1 MVGKRRKKPDLPT
14 GLPCELSGAL
24 RGLRRA
30 RRHPIL
36 QAKNRSSGGDLGG
49 PGGPWVAAGLI
60 AGMPVDMAI
69 CHPWLRLDPSKPVR
83 HARNAALTV
92 FADMLLADPAHG
104 DLSTCA
110 IGQGQA
116 EDTFGLEQALSV
128 VAHGSVREEREMLFR
143 GVNYLDTCDFTSK
156 AEVFTFFRGPIMQV
170 TRTPEGTVPRYFVRD
185 DAGNSVEPIH
195 DFLRYLDARGSSP
208 NTIRSYAYDLRRV
221 WEFFEAR
228 GLEWQGFNI
237 SNAVDLIAYL
247 HDRIDMRPGR
257 GATSAGPDRLSPATV
272 NRALAAMSSFCDWA
286 IIAGT
291 LTPPNPMRVSKSIN
305 KPAVTDRHRPFFEG
319 ISRRSA
325 SVRVIRVRSVHRLP
339 RPLSDDQIERLL
351 AELTNLRDRA
361 LVLLMLHGGLRPG
374 EALSLHLEDIAY
386 GRRRV
391 TVRCRADHPKGAR
404 GKSRVER
411 VVDLH
416 DGQALDTISAYVM
429 RDRPRETETPFIFL
443 VGGNGTRRSEPLS
456 YAALAK
462 AFARAAERAGVK
474 SPGVTPHAMRHTHA
488 TRMWEAGMRELT
500 LQRRLGHASPEST
513 RIYTRVSDA
522 TVLAEY
528 SRAMGL
534 KP

>member
-1 MVGKRRKKPDLPT
+1 MRIDLCLDPFGPT
-14 GLPCELSGAL
+14 HPRLGPIGL
-24 RGLRRA
+24 
-30 RRHPIL
+30 HPI
-36 QAKNRSSGGDLGG
+36 GE
-49 PGGPWVAAGLI
+49 
-60 AGMPVDMAI
+60 
-69 CHPWLRLDPSKPVR
+69 
-83 HARNAALTV
+83 ARDEAEVLLN
-92 FADMLLADPAHG
+92 MLLAVPASRDDAPGRQHEG
-104 DLSTCA
+104 RAENRLGHEDALRMVAQRSVPKVGCDL
-110 IGQGQA
+110 
-116 EDTFGLEQALSV
+116 LAL
-128 VAHGSVREEREMLFR
+128 
-143 GVNYLDTCDFTSK
+143 VNYLDTCDFTSK

-170 TRTPEGTVPRYFVRD
+170 TRTPGGTDPRYFVRD

-257 GATSAGPDRLSPATV
+257 SATAAGPDRLSPATV

-351 AELTNLRDRA
+351 AELTSLRDRA

-404 GKSRVER
+404 GKSRIER

-462 AFARAAERAGVK
+462 AFARAAERAGIK
-474 SPGVTPHAMRHTHA
+474 SPGVTPHALRHTHA

-500 LQRRLGHASPEST
+500 LQRRLGHVSPEST

>member
-1 MVGKRRKKPDLPT
+1 MSADLDHGRGEMWIDERLDPLGPAHPGLGADRFHPIRKAGDEAEVLLHMLLANPT
-14 GLPCELSGAL
+14 GRDDAPCRE
-24 RGLRRA
+24 RERR
-30 RRHPIL
+30 
-36 QAKNRSSGGDLGG
+36 AKNRLGHEYALG
-49 PGGPWVAAGLI
+49 MVAQR
-60 AGMPVDMAI
+60 PVPKVGRD
-69 CHPWLRLDPSKPVR
+69 
-83 HARNAALTV
+83 
-92 FADMLLADPAHG
+92 LLALVD
-104 DLSTCA
+104 
-110 IGQGQA
+110 
-116 EDTFGLEQALSV
+116 
-128 VAHGSVREEREMLFR
+128 
-143 GVNYLDTCDFTSK
+143 YLDTCDFTSK

-170 TRTPEGTVPRYFVRD
+170 TRTPEGTVPRYFVCD

-228 GLEWQGFNI
+228 GLKWQGFNI

-247 HDRIDMRPGR
+247 HDRIDVRPSR
-257 GATSAGPDRLSPATV
+257 SATAAGPDRLSPATV

-339 RPLSDDQIERLL
+339 RPLSDDQIKRLL
-351 AELTNLRDRA
+351 AELTSLRDRA

-443 VGGNGTRRSEPLS
+443 VGGNGTRRSEPFS

-462 AFARAAERAGVK
+462 AFARAAERAGIK
-474 SPGVTPHAMRHTHA
+474 SPGVTPHALRHTHA

>member
-1 MVGKRRKKPDLPT
+1 
-14 GLPCELSGAL
+14 
-24 RGLRRA
+24 
-30 RRHPIL
+30 
-36 QAKNRSSGGDLGG
+36 
-49 PGGPWVAAGLI
+49 
-60 AGMPVDMAI
+60 
-69 CHPWLRLDPSKPVR
+69 
-83 HARNAALTV
+83 
-92 FADMLLADPAHG
+92 
-104 DLSTCA
+104 
-110 IGQGQA
+110 
-116 EDTFGLEQALSV
+116 
-128 VAHGSVREEREMLFR
+128 
-143 GVNYLDTCDFTSK
+143 
-156 AEVFTFFRGPIMQV
+156 MQV

-237 SNAVDLIAYL
+237 SNAVDLIACL
-247 HDRIDMRPGR
+247 HDRIDLRAGR
-257 GATSAGPDRLSPATV
+257 LTTSSGPDRLSPATV

-286 IIAGT
+286 IIAGL

-305 KPAVTDRHRPFFEG
+305 KPSVTDRHRPFFEG

-339 RPLSDDQIERLL
+339 RPMSDDQIKRLL
-351 AELTNLRDRA
+351 AEVTSLRDRA

-416 DGQALDTISAYVM
+416 DGQALDAISGYVM
-429 RDRPRETETPFIFL
+429 RDRPRETDTLFVFL

-462 AFARAAERAGVK
+462 AFARAAERAGIK
-474 SPGVTPHAMRHTHA
+474 SPGVTPHALRHTHA

-500 LQRRLGHASPEST
+500 LQRRLGHASPELT

>member
-1 MVGKRRKKPDLPT
+1 MRID
-14 GLPCELSGAL
+14 
-24 RGLRRA
+24 
-30 RRHPIL
+30 
-36 QAKNRSSGGDLGG
+36 
-49 PGGPWVAAGLI
+49 
-60 AGMPVDMAI
+60 
-69 CHPWLRLDPSKPVR
+69 LRLDPLGPAHPGFGPDGLHPIGKARDEAEILFQMLFANPSGRDDAPGRERKGLAEDRLGHEYALGMVPQGPVPKIGG
-83 HARNAALTV
+83 
-92 FADMLLADPAHG
+92 DLLALVD
-104 DLSTCA
+104 
-110 IGQGQA
+110 
-116 EDTFGLEQALSV
+116 
-128 VAHGSVREEREMLFR
+128 
-143 GVNYLDTCDFTSK
+143 YLDTCDFTSK
-156 AEVFTFFRGPIMQV
+156 AEAFTFFRGPIMQV

-185 DAGNSVEPIH
+185 DAGNSIEPIH

-257 GATSAGPDRLSPATV
+257 SATAAGPDRLSPATV

-429 RDRPRETETPFIFL
+429 LDRPRETETPFIFL

-462 AFARAAERAGVK
+462 AFARAAERAGIK
-474 SPGVTPHAMRHTHA
+474 SPGVTPHALRHTHA

>member
-1 MVGKRRKKPDLPT
+1 MMRPVESVRVGPKIGCD
-14 GLPCELSGAL
+14 
-24 RGLRRA
+24 
-30 RRHPIL
+30 
-36 QAKNRSSGGDLGG
+36 
-49 PGGPWVAAGLI
+49 
-60 AGMPVDMAI
+60 
-69 CHPWLRLDPSKPVR
+69 
-83 HARNAALTV
+83 
-92 FADMLLADPAHG
+92 LLA
-104 DLSTCA
+104 L
-110 IGQGQA
+110 
-116 EDTFGLEQALSV
+116 
-128 VAHGSVREEREMLFR
+128 
-143 GVNYLDTCDFTSK
+143 VNYLDTCDFTSK
-156 AEVFTFFRGPIMQV
+156 AEAFTFFRGPIMQV

-185 DAGNSVEPIH
+185 DAGNSIEPIH

-257 GATSAGPDRLSPATV
+257 SATAAGPDRLSPATV

-429 RDRPRETETPFIFL
+429 LDRPRETETPFIFL

-462 AFARAAERAGVK
+462 AFARAAERAGIK
-474 SPGVTPHAMRHTHA
+474 SPGVTPHALRHTHA

>member
-1 MVGKRRKKPDLPT
+1 MRIDLCLDPFGPTHPGLGPD
-14 GLPCELSGAL
+14 GL
-24 RGLRRA
+24 
-30 RRHPIL
+30 HPIGEARDE
-36 QAKNRSSGGDLGG
+36 AK
-49 PGGPWVAAGLI
+49 
-60 AGMPVDMAI
+60 
-69 CHPWLRLDPSKPVR
+69 
-83 HARNAALTV
+83 V
-92 FADMLLADPAHG
+92 FLDMLLADPAG
-104 DLSTCA
+104 RDDAPS
-110 IGQGQA
+110 
-116 EDTFGLEQALSV
+116 
-128 VAHGSVREEREMLFR
+128 REREGRAENRLGHEDALRMVAQRPVPKVGSDLLAL
-143 GVNYLDTCDFTSK
+143 VDYLDTCDFTSK

-221 WEFFEAR
+221 WEFFEAQ
-228 GLEWQGFNI
+228 GLEWQSFNI

-257 GATSAGPDRLSPATV
+257 SANAAGPDRLSPATV

-305 KPAVTDRHRPFFEG
+305 KPSVTDRHRPFFEG

-351 AELTNLRDRA
+351 AELTSLRDRA

-443 VGGNGTRRSEPLS
+443 VGGNGRRRSEPLS

-462 AFARAAERAGVK
+462 AFARAAERAGIK
-474 SPGVTPHAMRHTHA
+474 CPGVTPHALRHTHA

>member
-1 MVGKRRKKPDLPT
+1 MKV
-14 GLPCELSGAL
+14 C
-24 RGLRRA
+24 
-30 RRHPIL
+30 
-36 QAKNRSSGGDLGG
+36 RS
-49 PGGPWVAAGLI
+49 
-60 AGMPVDMAI
+60 
-69 CHPWLRLDPSKPVR
+69 
-83 HARNAALTV
+83 
-92 FADMLLADPAHG
+92 
-104 DLSTCA
+104 
-110 IGQGQA
+110 
-116 EDTFGLEQALSV
+116 
-128 VAHGSVREEREMLFR
+128 
-143 GVNYLDTCDFTSK
+143 
-156 AEVFTFFRGPIMQV
+156 
-170 TRTPEGTVPRYFVRD
+170 PEGAVPSCFVRD
-185 DAGNSVEPIH
+185 DAGNSVKPIH

-221 WEFFEAR
+221 WEFLEAQ
-228 GLEWQGFNI
+228 GLEWQEFNI
-237 SNAVDLIAYL
+237 ASAVDLIAGL
-247 HDRIDMRPGR
+247 HDRIDVRPGR
-257 GATSAGPDRLSPATV
+257 SAIAPGPARLSPATV

-286 IIAGT
+286 IIAGQ

-305 KPAVTDRHRPFFEG
+305 KPSVTDRHRPFFEG

-325 SVRVIRVRSVHRLP
+325 SVRVIRVRRVHRLP
-339 RPLSDDQIERLL
+339 RPMNDDQIKRLL
-351 AELTNLRDRA
+351 TEVTCLRDRA

-391 TVRCRADHPKGAR
+391 TVRCRDDHPKGAR

-416 DGQALDTISAYVM
+416 DGQALDTISVYVM
-429 RDRPRETETPFIFL
+429 RDRPRDTDSPFIFL

-462 AFARAAERAGVK
+462 SFARAAKRAGIK
-474 SPGVTPHAMRHTHA
+474 SPGVSPHALRHTHA

-528 SRAMGL
+528 RRAMGL

>member
-1 MVGKRRKKPDLPT
+1 
-14 GLPCELSGAL
+14 
-24 RGLRRA
+24 
-30 RRHPIL
+30 
-36 QAKNRSSGGDLGG
+36 
-49 PGGPWVAAGLI
+49 
-60 AGMPVDMAI
+60 
-69 CHPWLRLDPSKPVR
+69 
-83 HARNAALTV
+83 
-92 FADMLLADPAHG
+92 
-104 DLSTCA
+104 
-110 IGQGQA
+110 
-116 EDTFGLEQALSV
+116 
-128 VAHGSVREEREMLFR
+128 
-143 GVNYLDTCDFTSK
+143 
-156 AEVFTFFRGPIMQV
+156 MQV

-257 GATSAGPDRLSPATV
+257 SATAAGPDRLSPATV

-286 IIAGT
+286 IIAGL

-319 ISRRSA
+319 ISRRPA
-325 SVRVIRVRSVHRLP
+325 SVRVIHVRSVHRLP
-339 RPLSDDQIERLL
+339 RPMSDDQIERLV
-351 AELTNLRDRA
+351 AELTSLRDRS

-391 TVRCRADHPKGAR
+391 TVRCRDDHPKGAR

-429 RDRPRETETPFIFL
+429 RDRPRETDTPFIFL

-462 AFARAAERAGVK
+462 AFARAAERAGIK
-474 SPGVTPHAMRHTHA
+474 SPGVTPHALRHTHA

>member
-1 MVGKRRKKPDLPT
+1 MVSLPPGGSGGGAVLTMLDVLDRDLQ
-14 GLPCELSGAL
+14 E
-24 RGLRRA
+24 
-30 RRHPIL
+30 PIL
-36 QAKNRSSGGDLGG
+36 ETKY
-49 PGGPWVAAGLI
+49 GLVI
-60 AGMPVDMAI
+60 G
-69 CHPWLRLDPSKPVR
+69 HRLDPGCAWIAAYLRRVVVDPAIGHPRLRLNASEPVGQR
-83 HARNAALTV
+83 RDPPLAVLAH
-92 FADMLLADPAHG
+92 MLLANPTDRYDPTRAVG
-104 DLSTCA
+104 QTTAKQSLSLEDPERVMPVCA
-110 IGQGQA
+110 MG
-116 EDTFGLEQALSV
+116 EN
-128 VAHGSVREEREMLFR
+128 REVLL
-143 GVNYLDTCDFTSK
+143 GGIDYLDTCDFTSK

-221 WEFFEAR
+221 WEFFEAQ
-228 GLEWQGFNI
+228 GLEWQSFNI

-257 GATSAGPDRLSPATV
+257 SATAAGPDRLSPATV

-305 KPAVTDRHRPFFEG
+305 KPSVTDRHRPFFEG

-351 AELTNLRDRA
+351 AELTSLRDRA

-462 AFARAAERAGVK
+462 AFARAAERAGIK
-474 SPGVTPHAMRHTHA
+474 CPGVTPHALRHTHA

>member
-1 MVGKRRKKPDLPT
+1 
-14 GLPCELSGAL
+14 
-24 RGLRRA
+24 
-30 RRHPIL
+30 
-36 QAKNRSSGGDLGG
+36 
-49 PGGPWVAAGLI
+49 
-60 AGMPVDMAI
+60 
-69 CHPWLRLDPSKPVR
+69 
-83 HARNAALTV
+83 
-92 FADMLLADPAHG
+92 
-104 DLSTCA
+104 
-110 IGQGQA
+110 
-116 EDTFGLEQALSV
+116 
-128 VAHGSVREEREMLFR
+128 
-143 GVNYLDTCDFTSK
+143 
-156 AEVFTFFRGPIMQV
+156 MQV

>member
-1 MVGKRRKKPDLPT
+1 MLFANPAGRDDAPGREREGLAEDRLGHEYALGMVPQGPVPK
-14 GLPCELSGAL
+14 
-24 RGLRRA
+24 
-30 RRHPIL
+30 I
-36 QAKNRSSGGDLGG
+36 GGDLL
-49 PGGPWVAAGLI
+49 AL
-60 AGMPVDMAI
+60 VD
-69 CHPWLRLDPSKPVR
+69 
-83 HARNAALTV
+83 
-92 FADMLLADPAHG
+92 
-104 DLSTCA
+104 
-110 IGQGQA
+110 
-116 EDTFGLEQALSV
+116 
-128 VAHGSVREEREMLFR
+128 
-143 GVNYLDTCDFTSK
+143 YLDTCDFTSK
-156 AEVFTFFRGPIMQV
+156 AEAFTFFRGPIMQV

-185 DAGNSVEPIH
+185 DAGNSIEPIH

-257 GATSAGPDRLSPATV
+257 SATAAGPDRLSPATV

-429 RDRPRETETPFIFL
+429 LDRPRETETPFIFL

-462 AFARAAERAGVK
+462 AFARAAERAGIK
-474 SPGVTPHAMRHTHA
+474 SPGVTPHALRHTHA

>member
-1 MVGKRRKKPDLPT
+1 
-14 GLPCELSGAL
+14 
-24 RGLRRA
+24 
-30 RRHPIL
+30 
-36 QAKNRSSGGDLGG
+36 
-49 PGGPWVAAGLI
+49 
-60 AGMPVDMAI
+60 
-69 CHPWLRLDPSKPVR
+69 
-83 HARNAALTV
+83 
-92 FADMLLADPAHG
+92 
-104 DLSTCA
+104 
-110 IGQGQA
+110 
-116 EDTFGLEQALSV
+116 
-128 VAHGSVREEREMLFR
+128 
-143 GVNYLDTCDFTSK
+143 
-156 AEVFTFFRGPIMQV
+156 MQV

-228 GLEWQGFNI
+228 GLAWQGFNI
-237 SNAVDLIAYL
+237 ANAVDMTAYL

-257 GATSAGPDRLSPATV
+257 SAKSPGPDRLSPATV

-291 LTPPNPMRVSKSIN
+291 LAPPNPMRVSKSIN
-305 KPAVTDRHRPFFEG
+305 KPSVTDRHRPFFEG

-339 RPLSDDQIERLL
+339 RPMSDDRIERLL
-351 AELTNLRDRA
+351 AELTSLRDRA

-391 TVRCRADHPKGAR
+391 TVRCRDDHPKGAR

-429 RDRPRETETPFIFL
+429 RDRPRETDTPFIFL
-443 VGGNGTRRSEPLS
+443 VGGNGKRRSEPLS

-462 AFARAAERAGVK
+462 SFARAAKRAGIK
-474 SPGVTPHAMRHTHA
+474 SPGVSPHALRHTHA